1 MWKSNG
7 QKTTNTAL
15 QSTGEQ
21 WKELTWVLNQ
31 ILIIHIYKN
40 SQINSGTRKQKGTTI
55 KQLNTETCRD
65 DFDEV
70 CEWSIRLCVSAEVKN
85 M

>member
-1 MWKSNG
+1 MWKINS
-7 QKTTNTAL
+7 QKNTNAAL

-21 WKELTWVLNQ
+21 WKELTWVLNE

-40 SQINSGTRKQKGTTI
+40 SQINSGTRKQKGITI
-55 KQLNTETCRD
+55 KQLSIKTYRD

-70 CEWSIRLCVSAEVKN
+70 CEWSIHLYMFKN